1 MTESTITKID
11 SDRAGYQNIGLIIGP
26 TIFLV
31 MLAFSN
37 YQQTMSIEAWRTAAV
52 GLWMA
57 VWWATEA
64 IPVPATAFLPI
75 VTFDLLGIASV
86 KEAAAPYANP
96 TIYLFLG
103 AFILAL
109 AVERWNL
116 HKRVALNILAR
127 TGTDGRRL
135 IGGFMLVAA
144 LLSMWMTNT
153 STTMMLLPIAMS
165 VVAVVV
171 GNLDDVDQKN
181 KTNFQIAML
190 LGLAFAATIGG
201 LATLI
206 GTPPNA
212 LFAAFM
218 KENYA
223 IEISFFDWMLVGVPL
238 TAVLLPT
245 AWLVLTRWAFP
256 VNIQANSAAA
266 DHLRQER
273 EALGKITVPEKRVAI
288 IFGLVVLGWI
298 LRRPLSTGLSI
309 QGLSDTAI
317 ALCGALLLFFMPSGD
332 KQQPQLMTWSNLDRL
347 PWGVLILFGGGLSLA
362 ATIASSGLAQW
373 LGESLS
379 PISIFGISALVIS
392 ATALVI
398 FLTELTSNLATTAT
412 FLPIIAAI
420 AIQAGIP
427 PMVLCVPV
435 TLAASCAFMLPVA
448 TPPNAVVFSSGMI
461 TIPQM
466 VRAGFYLNCIGMGLL
481 VLVALWW
488 APLIFGVNSY

>member
-1 MTESTITKID
+1 MTQATMVNTRSG
-11 SDRAGYQNIGLIIGP
+11 RADYQNIGLALGPAIFII
-26 TIFLV
+26 
-31 MLAFSN
+31 MLLFSQ

-75 VTFDLLGIASV
+75 VTFDVLGISSV
-86 KEAAAPYANP
+86 KEAAAPYAHP

-135 IGGFMLVAA
+135 IGGFMIVAA
-144 LLSMWMTNT
+144 ILSMWMTNT
-153 STTMMLLPIAMS
+153 STTMMLLPIAIS

-171 GNLDDVDQKN
+171 GNLSDVDQQNKN
-181 KTNFQIAML
+181 NFQIAML

-218 KENYA
+218 SENYG

-238 TAVLLPT
+238 TAILLPT

-256 VNIQANSAAA
+256 VDIRANRAAGA
-266 DHLRQER
+266 HLDQER
-273 EALGKITVPEKRVAI
+273 EALGTITAPEKRVAI

-298 LRRPLSTGLSI
+298 LRRPLSAGLSI
-309 QGLSDTAI
+309 DGLSDTAI
-317 ALCGALLLFFMPSGD
+317 ALGGALLLFFIPSGD
-332 KQQPQLMTWSNLDRL
+332 KSQKQLMVWSDLDRL
-347 PWGVLILFGGGLSLA
+347 PWGVLVLFGGGLSLA
-362 ATIASSGLAQW
+362 ATISSSGLAQW

-379 PISIFGISALVIS
+379 PISVFGISALVIS

-427 PMVLCVPV
+427 PMVLCVPI

-466 VRAGFYLNCIGMGLL
+466 VRAGLYLNCIGMALL
-481 VLVALWW
+481 TAVALWW
-488 APLIFGVNSY
+488 APFVFDIS

>member
-1 MTESTITKID
+1 
-11 SDRAGYQNIGLIIGP
+11 
-26 TIFLV
+26 
-31 MLAFSN
+31 
-37 YQQTMSIEAWRTAAV
+37 
-52 GLWMA
+52 
-57 VWWATEA
+57 
-64 IPVPATAFLPI
+64 
-75 VTFDLLGIASV
+75 
-86 KEAAAPYANP
+86 
-96 TIYLFLG
+96 
-103 AFILAL
+103 
-109 AVERWNL
+109 
-116 HKRVALNILAR
+116 
-127 TGTDGRRL
+127 
-135 IGGFMLVAA
+135 
-144 LLSMWMTNT
+144 
-153 STTMMLLPIAMS
+153 
-165 VVAVVV
+165 
-171 GNLDDVDQKN
+171 
-181 KTNFQIAML
+181 
-190 LGLAFAATIGG
+190 
-201 LATLI
+201 
-206 GTPPNA
+206 
-212 LFAAFM
+212 
-218 KENYA
+218 
-223 IEISFFDWMLVGVPL
+223 
-238 TAVLLPT
+238 
-245 AWLVLTRWAFP
+245 

-266 DHLRQER
+266 VHLREER

-298 LRRPLSTGLSI
+298 LRRPLSAGLSI

-317 ALCGALLLFFMPSGD
+317 ALGGALLLFFMPSGD
-332 KQQPQLMTWSNLDRL
+332 KQQKQLMIWSNLDRL

-379 PISIFGISALVIS
+379 PISVLGISALVIS

>member
-1 MTESTITKID
+1 MADITAEVNAE
-11 SDRAGYQNIGLIIGP
+11 RAGYQNIGLVVGP
-26 TIFLV
+26 SVFLI
-31 MLAFSN
+31 MLFFSEQ
-37 YQQTMSIEAWRTAAV
+37 QQTMSVEAWKTAAV

-57 VWWATEA
+57 TWWATEA

-75 VTFDLLGIASV
+75 VTFDVLGITSV

-127 TGTDGRRL
+127 TGTDGKRL

-144 LLSMWMTNT
+144 VLSMWMSNT
-153 STTMMLLPIAMS
+153 STTMMLLPIAIS
-165 VVAVVV
+165 VVAVVT
-171 GNLDDVDQKN
+171 GNLSHVDEKN

-218 KENYA
+218 KENYDL
-223 IEISFFDWMLVGVPL
+223 EISFFDWMLVGVPL
-238 TAVLLPT
+238 TAILLPT
-245 AWLVLTRWAFP
+245 AWLVLTRLVFP
-256 VNIQANSAAA
+256 VDIQENSAAGE
-266 DHLRQER
+266 HLRHER
-273 EALGKITVPEKRVAI
+273 EALGKITTPEKRVAI

-298 LRRPLSTGLSI
+298 LRRPLSSGLSVD
-309 QGLSDTAI
+309 GLSDTAI
-317 ALCGALLLFFMPSGD
+317 ALGGALLLFFMPSGD
-332 KQQPQLMTWSNLDRL
+332 SKQKQLMVWSNLDRL

-362 ATIASSGLAQW
+362 ATISSSGLAQW

-379 PISIFGISALVIS
+379 PISVFGIAALVIS

-420 AIQAGIP
+420 AIQSGIP
-427 PMVLCVPV
+427 PMFLCVPV

-448 TPPNAVVFSSGMI
+448 TPPNAVVFSSGMV

-466 VRAGFYLNCIGMGLL
+466 VRAGFYLNCIGMALL
-481 VLVALWW
+481 TLVALWW
-488 APLIFGVNSY
+488 APMIFGVS

>member
-1 MTESTITKID
+1 LHFCGDLRLENLTVRVK
-11 SDRAGYQNIGLIIGP
+11 YL
-26 TIFLV
+26 
-31 MLAFSN
+31 
-37 YQQTMSIEAWRTAAV
+37 Y
-52 GLWMA
+52 GLW
-57 VWWATEA
+57 TGFFRN
-64 IPVPATAFLPI
+64 T
-75 VTFDLLGIASV
+75 
-86 KEAAAPYANP
+86 Y
-96 TIYLFLG
+96 
-103 AFILAL
+103 
-109 AVERWNL
+109 RHL
-116 HKRVALNILAR
+116 HK
-127 TGTDGRRL
+127 
-135 IGGFMLVAA
+135 
-144 LLSMWMTNT
+144 
-153 STTMMLLPIAMS
+153 S
-165 VVAVVV
+165 V
-171 GNLDDVDQKN
+171 
-181 KTNFQIAML
+181 
-190 LGLAFAATIGG
+190 
-201 LATLI
+201 
-206 GTPPNA
+206 
-212 LFAAFM
+212 M

-238 TAVLLPT
+238 TAILLPT
-245 AWLVLTRWAFP
+245 AWLVLTRWTFP

-266 DHLRQER
+266 VHLREER
-273 EALGKITVPEKRVAI
+273 EALGKITAPEKRVAI

-298 LRRPLSTGLSI
+298 LRRPLSAGLSI

-317 ALCGALLLFFMPSGD
+317 ALGGALLLFFMPSGD
-332 KQQPQLMTWSNLDRL
+332 KQQKQLMIWSNLDRL

-379 PISIFGISALVIS
+379 PISVLGISALVIS

>member
-1 MTESTITKID
+1 MTESTITRID
-11 SDRAGYQNIGLIIGP
+11 SDRAGYQNIGLFIGP
-26 TIFLV
+26 AIFLV
-31 MLAFSN
+31 MLSFSH

-75 VTFDLLGIASV
+75 VTFDVLGIASV

-127 TGTDGRRL
+127 TGTDGKRL

-153 STTMMLLPIAMS
+153 STTMMLLPIAIS
-165 VVAVVV
+165 VVTVVLSNV
-171 GNLDDVDQKN
+171 QDVDKQSQN
-181 KTNFQIAML
+181 NFQVAML

-212 LFAAFM
+212 LLAAFL

-238 TAVLLPT
+238 TAVMLPT
-245 AWLVLTRWAFP
+245 AWIILTRWAFP
-256 VNIQANSAAA
+256 VNIAENQAIGE
-266 DHLRQER
+266 HLKQER
-273 EALGKITVPEKRVAI
+273 EGLGKISTPEKRVAI
-288 IFGLVVLGWI
+288 IFGLVVLGWV
-298 LRRPLSTGLSI
+298 LRRPLSSGLSLS
-309 QGLSDTAI
+309 GLSDTAI
-317 ALCGALLLFFMPSGD
+317 AMAGALLLFFMPSGD
-332 KQQPQLMTWSNLDRL
+332 KDQKQLMVWSSLDRL

-362 ATIASSGLAQW
+362 AAIASSGLAQW
-373 LGESLS
+373 LGESLA
-379 PISIFGISALVIS
+379 PLSILGISVLVIS

-398 FLTELTSNLATTAT
+398 FLTELTSNVATTAT
-412 FLPIIAAI
+412 FLPVIGAI
-420 AIQAGIP
+420 AIQSGIP
-427 PMVLCVPV
+427 PMMLCVPV

-448 TPPNAVVFSSGMI
+448 TPPNAVVFSSGML

-466 VRAGFYLNCIGMGLL
+466 VRAGFYLNCIGMLL
-481 VLVALWW
+481 LTAVALWW
-488 APLIFGVNSY
+488 APLVFEIS

>member
-11 SDRAGYQNIGLIIGP
+11 SDRAGYQNIGLFIGP
-26 TIFLV
+26 AIFLV

-37 YQQTMSIEAWRTAAV
+37 FQQTMSIEAWRTAAV

-64 IPVPATAFLPI
+64 IPVPVTAFLPI
-75 VTFDLLGIASV
+75 VTFDLLGIASI

-127 TGTDGRRL
+127 TGTDGKRL

-153 STTMMLLPIAMS
+153 STTMMLLPIAIS

-238 TAVLLPT
+238 TAILLPT

-256 VNIQANSAAA
+256 VNIQSNSAAA
-266 DHLRQER
+266 AHLREER

-298 LRRPLSTGLSI
+298 LRRPLSMPDYLFKGCLILPLRSE
-309 QGLSDTAI
+309 
-317 ALCGALLLFFMPSGD
+317 ALFSCSFMPSGD
-332 KQQPQLMTWSNLDRL
+332 KQQKQLMIWSNLDQFAVGCSYFVWRRFKL
-347 PWGVLILFGGGLSLA
+347 GCNYCQQWISAMVRRELVSYISIRHFGIGNQRH
-362 ATIASSGLAQW
+362 SSG
-373 LGESLS
+373 
-379 PISIFGISALVIS
+379 
-392 ATALVI
+392 
-398 FLTELTSNLATTAT
+398 NL
-412 FLPIIAAI
+412 FD
-420 AIQAGIP
+420 
-427 PMVLCVPV
+427 
-435 TLAASCAFMLPVA
+435 
-448 TPPNAVVFSSGMI
+448 
-461 TIPQM
+461 
-466 VRAGFYLNCIGMGLL
+466 
-481 VLVALWW
+481 
-488 APLIFGVNSY
+488 